1 MNLIEDLRWR
11 GLVAQST
18 DEAAL
23 LESLKKPI
31 TLYIGFDPTA
41 PSLHVGNLVVL
52 LVLRRFQLAG
62 HNPIALVGGAT
73 GLVGD
78 PSGRNDERTLNS
90 SEVVEEWVS
99 RIRKQVSA
107 FLDFDAKTNPALV
120 VNNLDWT
127 SPLSAIEFLRDI
139 GKHFSVNQ
147 MLAKDSV
154 SSRLEAGGISYTE
167 FSYQVLQ
174 AYDYLELFRRNN
186 CTLQLGGSDQWGNI
200 VAGLDLIRRVEQ
212 GSAHALTVPLL
223 AKADGTKFGKTA
235 GGSVWLDPEMT
246 SPYAFFQFWLNTEDK
261 DVINFL
267 KVFSFLS
274 HEDIEALDIAHTA
287 NPGLREAHRALAR
300 ELTTL
305 VHGADTTSRV
315 EAAARALFGQGELS
329 ELDEKTLAG
338 ALAELPRTVISKDAQ
353 IPTWVDLLASTGV
366 VDSKSAAR
374 RIVKEG
380 GAYLNNVKICATLF
394 YDAARGIV
402 KEGGAYLNNVKIS
415 GEDFAPQKSDFLCG
429 KYAILRKGK
438 RDLACVELV

>member
-1 MNLIEDLRWR
+1 MNLLDDLRWR
-11 GLVAQST
+11 GLLAQST
-18 DEAAL
+18 DEKAL
-23 LESLKKPI
+23 AEALSKPI
-31 TLYIGFDPTA
+31 TLYVGFDPTA
-41 PSLHVGNLVVL
+41 PSLHCGNLVVL

-78 PSGRNDERTLNS
+78 PSGRNEERSLNS
-90 SEVVEEWVS
+90 TEIVENWVS
-99 RIRKQVSA
+99 RIRTQVSA
-107 FLDFDAKTNPALV
+107 FLDFDAPKNPARV

-154 SSRLEAGGISYTE
+154 ASRLDAGGISYTE

-174 AYDYLELFRRNN
+174 SYDYLELFKRHG

-200 VAGLDLIRRVEQ
+200 VAGLDLIRRVEG
-212 GSAHALTVPLL
+212 GSGHALTVPLL
-223 AKADGTKFGKTA
+223 TKSDGSKFGKTA

-246 SPYAFFQFWLNTEDK
+246 SPYAFFQFWLNSEDK

-274 HEDIEALDIAHTA
+274 HEEINALEKSHNE

-305 VHGADTTSRV
+305 LHGAETTQRV
-315 EAAARALFGQGELS
+315 EAAARALFGQGELG
-329 ELDEKTLAG
+329 ELDEATLTS
-338 ALAELPRTVISKDAQ
+338 ALAELPRATISKKEE
-353 IPTWVDLLASTGV
+353 IPTWVDLITASGV

-380 GAYLNNVKICATLF
+380 GAYLNNVKI
-394 YDAARGIV
+394 
-402 KEGGAYLNNVKIS
+402 S
-415 GEDFAPQKSDFLCG
+415 GEDFAPSKNDFLCG
-429 KYAILRKGK
+429 KYAVLRKGK
-438 RDLACVELV
+438 RDLAAIELI

>member
-11 GLVAQST
+11 GLLAQTT

-23 LESLKKPI
+23 LEALKKPT
-31 TLYIGFDPTA
+31 TLYVGFDPTA
-41 PSLHVGNLVVL
+41 PSLHAGNLVVL

-78 PSGRNDERTLNS
+78 PSGKSEERTLNS
-90 SEVVEEWVS
+90 TEIVEGWVS

-107 FLDFDAKTNPALV
+107 FLDFDAPKNPATV

-147 MLAKDSV
+147 MLSKDSV
-154 SSRLEAGGISYTE
+154 SVRLEGGGISYTE

-174 AYDYLELFRRNN
+174 SYDFLELYRRNN
-186 CTLQLGGSDQWGNI
+186 CTLQVGGSDQWGNI

-212 GSAHALTVPLL
+212 GSGHALTVPLL
-223 AKADGTKFGKTA
+223 MKADGTKFGKTA

-246 SPYAFFQFWLNTEDK
+246 SPYSFFQFWLNSDDK
-261 DVINFL
+261 DVVNFL
-267 KVFSFLS
+267 KVFSFKS
-274 HEDIEALDIAHTA
+274 HEEITELEKSHNE

-300 ELTTL
+300 ELTSL
-305 VHGADTTSRV
+305 VHSEETTQRV

-329 ELDEKTLAG
+329 ELDEATLAS
-338 ALAELPRTVISKDAQ
+338 ALAELPRTSVSSTEE
-353 IPTWVDLLASTGV
+353 IPTWVDLLAATGV

-380 GAYLNNVKICATLF
+380 GAYLNNVKI
-394 YDAARGIV
+394 
-402 KEGGAYLNNVKIS
+402 S
-415 GEDFAPQKSDFLCG
+415 GEDFRPSKSDFLCG
-429 KYAILRKGK
+429 KYAVLRKGK
-438 RDLACVELV
+438 RDLAAVELT

>member
-1 MNLIEDLRWR
+1 MNLLDDLRWR
-11 GLVAQST
+11 GLLAQST
-18 DEAAL
+18 DEKAL
-23 LESLKKPI
+23 AEALSKPI
-31 TLYIGFDPTA
+31 TLYVGFDPTA
-41 PSLHVGNLVVL
+41 PSLHCGNLVVL

-78 PSGRNDERTLNS
+78 PSGRNEERSLNS
-90 SEVVEEWVS
+90 AEIVENWVS
-99 RIRKQVSA
+99 RIRTQVSA
-107 FLDFDAKTNPALV
+107 FLDFDAPKNPARV

-154 SSRLEAGGISYTE
+154 ASRLDAGGISYTE

-174 AYDYLELFRRNN
+174 SYDYLELFKRHR

-200 VAGLDLIRRVEQ
+200 VAGLDLIRRVEG
-212 GSAHALTVPLL
+212 GSGHALTVPLL
-223 AKADGTKFGKTA
+223 TKSDGSKFGKTA
-235 GGSVWLDPEMT
+235 SGSVWLDPEMT
-246 SPYAFFQFWLNTEDK
+246 SPYAFFQFWLNSEDK

-274 HEDIEALDIAHTA
+274 HDEINALEKSHNE

-305 VHGADTTSRV
+305 LHGAETTQRV
-315 EAAARALFGQGELS
+315 EAAARALFGQGELG
-329 ELDEKTLAG
+329 ELDEATLAS
-338 ALAELPRTVISKDAQ
+338 ALAELPRATISKNEE
-353 IPTWVDLLASTGV
+353 IPTWVDLIAAAGV

-380 GAYLNNVKICATLF
+380 GAYLNNVKI
-394 YDAARGIV
+394 
-402 KEGGAYLNNVKIS
+402 S
-415 GEDFAPQKSDFLCG
+415 GEDFAPSKSDFLCG
-429 KYAILRKGK
+429 KYAVLRKGK
-438 RDLACVELV
+438 RDLAAIELI

>member
-11 GLVAQST
+11 GLLAQTT

-23 LESLKKPI
+23 LEALKKPT
-31 TLYIGFDPTA
+31 TLYVGFDPTA
-41 PSLHVGNLVVL
+41 PSLHAGNLVVL

-78 PSGRNDERTLNS
+78 PSGKNEERILNS
-90 SEVVEEWVS
+90 SEIVEGWVN
-99 RIRKQVSA
+99 RIRTQVSA
-107 FLDFDAKTNPALV
+107 FLDFDAPKNPAAV

-147 MLAKDSV
+147 MLSKDSV
-154 SSRLEAGGISYTE
+154 SARLESGGISYTE

-174 AYDYLELFRRNN
+174 SYDFLELYRRNN
-186 CTLQLGGSDQWGNI
+186 CTLQVGGSDQWGNI

-212 GSAHALTVPLL
+212 GSGHALTVPLL
-223 AKADGTKFGKTA
+223 MKADGTKFGKTA

-246 SPYAFFQFWLNTEDK
+246 SPYAFFQFWLNSDDK

-267 KVFSFLS
+267 KVFSFKS
-274 HEDIEALDIAHTA
+274 HTEITDLEKSHNE

-300 ELTTL
+300 ELTAL
-305 VHGADTTSRV
+305 VHSEETTQRV
-315 EAAARALFGQGELS
+315 EAAAHALFGQGELS
-329 ELDEKTLAG
+329 ELDEATLAS
-338 ALAELPRTVISKDAQ
+338 ALAELPRTTVSASEE
-353 IPTWVDLLASTGV
+353 IPTWVDLLAATGV

-380 GAYLNNVKICATLF
+380 GAYLNNVKI
-394 YDAARGIV
+394 
-402 KEGGAYLNNVKIS
+402 S
-415 GEDFAPQKSDFLCG
+415 GEDFRPSKSDFLCG
-429 KYAILRKGK
+429 KYAVLRKGK
-438 RDLACVELV
+438 RDLAAVELT

>member
-1 MNLIEDLRWR
+1 MNLLDDLRWR
-11 GLVAQST
+11 GLLAQST
-18 DEAAL
+18 DEKAL
-23 LESLKKPI
+23 AEALSKPI
-31 TLYIGFDPTA
+31 TLYVGFDPTA
-41 PSLHVGNLVVL
+41 PSLHCGNLVVL

-78 PSGRNDERTLNS
+78 PSGRNEERSLNS
-90 SEVVEEWVS
+90 TEIVENWVS
-99 RIRKQVSA
+99 RIRTQVSA
-107 FLDFDAKTNPALV
+107 FLDFDAPKNPARV

-154 SSRLEAGGISYTE
+154 ASRLDAGGISYTE

-174 AYDYLELFRRNN
+174 SYDYLELFKRHG

-200 VAGLDLIRRVEQ
+200 VAGLDLIRRVEG
-212 GSAHALTVPLL
+212 GSGHALTVPLL
-223 AKADGTKFGKTA
+223 TKSDGSKFGKTA

-246 SPYAFFQFWLNTEDK
+246 SPYAFFQFWLNSEDK

-274 HEDIEALDIAHTA
+274 HDEINALEKSHNE

-305 VHGADTTSRV
+305 LHSAETTQRV
-315 EAAARALFGQGELS
+315 EAAARALFGQGELG
-329 ELDEKTLAG
+329 ELDEATLAS
-338 ALAELPRTVISKDAQ
+338 ALAELPRATISKKED
-353 IPTWVDLLASTGV
+353 IPTWVDLITAAGV

-380 GAYLNNVKICATLF
+380 GAYLNNVKI
-394 YDAARGIV
+394 
-402 KEGGAYLNNVKIS
+402 S
-415 GEDFAPQKSDFLCG
+415 GEDFAPTKSDFLCG
-429 KYAILRKGK
+429 KYAVLRKGK
-438 RDLACVELV
+438 RDLAAIELI

>member
-18 DEAAL
+18 DEKAL
-23 LESLKKPI
+23 LEALKKPI

-62 HNPIALVGGAT
+62 HKPIALVGGAT

-78 PSGRNDERTLNS
+78 PSGRSDERILNS
-90 SEVVEEWVS
+90 SEVVEGWVKG
-99 RIRKQVSA
+99 IRKQVSA
-107 FLDFDAKTNPALV
+107 FLDFDTPTNPAIV

-127 SPLSAIEFLRDI
+127 APLSAIEFLRDI

-154 SSRLEAGGISYTE
+154 AARLEAGGISYTE

-174 AYDYLELFRRNN
+174 SYDFLELFRRNE

-200 VAGLDLIRRVEQ
+200 VAGLDLIRRVES
-212 GSAHALTVPLL
+212 GSGHALTVPLL
-223 AKADGTKFGKTA
+223 AKSDGSKFGKSA
-235 GGSVWLDPEMT
+235 GGSIWLDPSMT

-261 DVINFL
+261 DIINFL
-267 KVFSFLS
+267 KVFSFKS
-274 HEDIEALDIAHTA
+274 HEEISALEKSHSE
-287 NPGLREAHRALAR
+287 NPGLRGAHRELAR

-305 VHGADTTSRV
+305 VHGADTTERV
-315 EAAARALFGQGELS
+315 ENAAKALFGQGDLS
-329 ELDEKTLAG
+329 ELDEATLAS
-338 ALAELPRTVISKDAQ
+338 ALAELPRTTVSKTQ
-353 IPTWVDLLASTGV
+353 EIPSWVDLLAATGV

-374 RIVKEG
+374 RVIKDG
-380 GAYLNNVKICATLF
+380 GAYLNNEKV
-394 YDAARGIV
+394 V
-402 KEGGAYLNNVKIS
+402 S
-415 GEDFAPQKSDFLCG
+415 EDYVPTKSEFLCG
-429 KYAILRKGK
+429 KYAVLRKGK
-438 RDLACVELV
+438 RDLAAVELI